1 MPGRRLALAASQGKM
16 SVPPW
21 GGQVVVVGE
30 CALTRPTGND
40 VARILA
46 GLGKDDDE
54 QALARLLPLVYGE
67 LRALAD
73 LQLRSERPDH
83 TLQPTAL
90 VHEAYLRL
98 LKDQRPSWA
107 DRGRFFRAAAQAMR
121 RILIEHARK
130 RGRIKRGGSRA
141 RLPASVLDFVAAE
154 DPADFLALEEAVR
167 RLEQQDPRMGRVVD
181 LRFFAGL
188 SVEETARALG
198 VSQRTV
204 KREWTVARAW
214 LYRALKEDD
223 K

>member
-1 MPGRRLALAASQGKM
+1 M
-16 SVPPW
+16 
-21 GGQVVVVGE
+21 
-30 CALTRPTGND
+30 TRPTGD
-40 VARILA
+40 DITRILA
-46 GLGKDDDE
+46 SLGKDDED

-73 LQLRSERPDH
+73 LRLRNERPDH

-98 LKDQRPSWA
+98 LGDQRPSWA
-107 DRGRFFRAAAQAMR
+107 DRGHFFRAAAQAMR
-121 RILIEHARK
+121 RILIDHARK
-130 RGRIKRGGSRA
+130 RGRIKRGGPRA
-141 RLPASVLDFVAAE
+141 RLPASVLDFVAAQ

-167 RLEQQDPRMGRVVD
+167 RLEEQDPRMGRVVD

-188 SVEETARALG
+188 SVAETAQALS
-198 VSQRTV
+198 VSERTV

-223 K
+223 E

>member
-1 MPGRRLALAASQGKM
+1 MAVADSQGKM
-16 SVPPW
+16 SVLRW
-21 GGQVVVVGE
+21 GGELVAVGE

-46 GLGKDDDE
+46 DLGKDDDE

-73 LQLRSERPDH
+73 LHLRSERPGH

-107 DRGRFFRAAAQAMR
+107 DRGHFFRAAAQAMR

-167 RLEQQDPRMGRVVD
+167 RLEQQDPRMGRVVS

-188 SVEETARALG
+188 SVEETARVLG

-223 K
+223 Q

>member
-1 MPGRRLALAASQGKM
+1 
-16 SVPPW
+16 
-21 GGQVVVVGE
+21 
-30 CALTRPTGND
+30 LTRPTGND
-40 VARILA
+40 ITRILA
-46 GLGKDDDE
+46 DLGEDDDD
-54 QALARLLPLVYGE
+54 QALARLLPLVYDE

-73 LQLRSERPDH
+73 LHLRNERAGH

-98 LKDQRPSWA
+98 LGPQRPSWA
-107 DRGRFFRAAAQAMR
+107 DRGHFFRAAAQAMR

-154 DPADFLALEEAVR
+154 NPADFVALEEALR
-167 RLEQQDPRMGRVVD
+167 RLEEQDPRLGRVVN

-188 SVEETARALG
+188 SVEETALALG
-198 VSQRTV
+198 VSERTV
-204 KREWTVARAW
+204 KRGWTVARAW

-223 K
+223 E